1 MTVDVILTINDKPKK
16 LKEILIEKKNL
27 FLKVHSF
34 SREFITNTQYNLISC
49 SISGLKMLCLVMAR
63 ILDKPDFFQV
73 LFQSIGLM
81 KKSGVWLFGL
91 CVNLLTTLS
100 LVF

>member
-63 ILDKPDFFQV
+63 ILDKPDFFSGSFSRQ
-73 LFQSIGLM
+73 
-81 KKSGVWLFGL
+81 KKNGVWLFGL
-91 CVNLLTTLS
+91 CIILLTSLS